1 MKLITISGLDGSGKS
16 TQINLLKN
24 YLESQNKRVF
34 YFHAIEFGI
43 AKKIVNFRNKYCLIC
58 RLTGKCKVYK
68 EKSVTHANWFQIFLR
83 KIFLKIDIYRFEK
96 LYKKLEK
103 EGFDYILSD
112 RFFHDSII
120 NIWYL
125 ENSKIENYELIENLK
140 LKIENS
146 RLFYLQTDPAT
157 IMSRERKPDQGIAY
171 LKKKKELYETK
182 ISAWNIKTIN
192 GNRNKEEI
200 FEEIKKM
207 IDHL

>member
-34 YFHAIEFGI
+34 YFHSIEFGI
-43 AKKIVNFRNKYCLIC
+43 AKKIINFRNKYCLIC

-96 LYKKLEK
+96 LYKKLER
-103 EGFDYILSD
+103 EGFDYVLSD

-125 ENSKIENYELIENLK
+125 ENSKIENYKLIENLK
-140 LKIENS
+140 FKIENS
-146 RLFYLQTDPAT
+146 RLFYLQIDPKI
-157 IMSRERKPDQGIAY
+157 IMSRERKPDQGIEY
-171 LKKKKELYETK
+171 LEKKKELYETK
-182 ISAWNIKTIN
+182 ISAWNIKTID

-207 IDHL
+207 IDAL